1 MSLTST
7 EVREPAVAGT
17 FYPALA
23 GELAERIDA
32 LLSAWPAHPPTPK
45 AVIAPH
51 AGLRYSGSV
60 AARAFASLLPDR
72 SLVRRIVLLG
82 PAHRVAARGLVLPA
96 SDAMRTPLG
105 DVPID
110 HDGVA
115 ALTLLPQVSVSAAV
129 HAREHSLEIELP
141 FLQRVLE
148 RFSIIPL
155 AVGEASAEIVAE
167 VVERLW
173 GGAETRIVVSSDLSH
188 ELPYPVA
195 RSVDASTANSIE
207 RAEPVPPDRA
217 CGANALNGLLLAA
230 RRRGLRIERLALASS
245 GDTAGGRDAV
255 VGYGAFALFDAPTE
269 ASSSAITQ
277 QRARAAALATTPPTA
292 SASTITSPPPPKTRE
307 DSAWAHASPI
317 RRRIEGSLLVR
328 LARRAVEA
336 ALGGP
341 AVDEIL
347 PASLSEPGA
356 VFVTIR
362 QLDGTLHGCIG
373 SLEADHPL
381 EDAVQRSARL
391 AAFDDPRSRPL
402 LRSELDRVRFEVSV
416 LSPTKP
422 LEATCELDALAQ
434 LRPHVDGVVLERGAR
449 RGVLLPQVWNQLSE
463 PRMFLAAL
471 REKAGLANTPWDDRT
486 SVSTFTVD
494 HFAEPGYREEAS
506 A

>member
-23 GELAERIDA
+23 GELAARIDA
-32 LLSAWPAHPPTPK
+32 LLAAWPAHAPTPK
-45 AVIAPH
+45 AIMAPH
-51 AGLRYSGSV
+51 AGLRYSGSI
-60 AARAFASLLPDR
+60 AARAFAALLPDR
-72 SLVRRIVLLG
+72 EVIRRIVLLG
-82 PAHRVAARGLVLPA
+82 PAHRVAVRGLVLPA

-141 FLQRVLE
+141 FLQRALE
-148 RFSIIPL
+148 QFSVIPL
-155 AVGEASAEIVAE
+155 AVGEASAETVAE

-195 RSVDASTANSIE
+195 RSVDASTADSIE

-230 RRRGLRIERLALASS
+230 RRRGLRIARLALATS
-245 GDTAGGRDAV
+245 GDTAGGREAV
-255 VGYGAFALFDAPTE
+255 VGYGAFAFFDAPTE
-269 ASSSAITQ
+269 ASSAALTAKRTSESSSQPIAENPPPE
-277 QRARAAALATTPPTA
+277 RAREP
-292 SASTITSPPPPKTRE
+292 
-307 DSAWAHASPI
+307 SAWARASPI
-317 RRRIEGSLLVR
+317 RRRIDGSLLVR

-341 AVDEIL
+341 PVDETL
-347 PASLSEPGA
+347 PSSLSEPGA

-362 QLDGTLHGCIG
+362 RLDGELHGCIG
-373 SLEADHPL
+373 SLEADQPL
-381 EDAVQRSARL
+381 ADAVQRSARL

-402 LRSELDRVRFEVSV
+402 LRNELDGVRFEVSV
-416 LSPTKP
+416 LSPP
-422 LEATCELDALAQ
+422 MSLDVSCELDAVAK
-434 LRPHVDGVVLERGAR
+434 LRPHLDGVVLERGSR
-449 RGVLLPQVWNQLSE
+449 RGVLLPQVWNQLPD
-463 PRMFLAAL
+463 PRGFLNAL
-471 REKAGLANTPWDDRT
+471 REKAGLTREPWDDRMQLA
-486 SVSTFTVD
+486 TFTVD